1 MKESIKLYWINMN
14 SYKVLEYGNTNRS
27 KWIFSNWFLNLI
39 QIDLKNNLKSVRTA
53 KKILKFLKKNYN

>member
-1 MKESIKLYWINMN
+1 METLIEAN
-14 SYKVLEYGNTNRS
+14 E
-27 KWIFSNWFLNLI
+27 FS